1 MTDYSSVIP
10 AKAVIERGETSTAA
24 LDSRFREDD
33 DVTNQLPEPLYEE
46 EALPAMRVRGYWQS
60 VFYRLRHDPV
70 TLVFAAIVLMIILAA
85 AFAPLLAPFD
95 PYKENIVGRL
105 KPFGWR
111 DHPLGTDELG
121 RDMLSRLLFGGRVSL
136 LMGVIPVLIA
146 SVVGGKLGVLAGF
159 VGGRTNTAIMRTV
172 DVFYAFPSVLLAVAI
187 AGAMG
192 GGMANG
198 MLALTLVFIPPMC
211 RVAETATTQVR
222 ALDFIEAARA
232 SGARTMT
239 IIRYHVLGNVLG
251 PVFIYASS
259 LVSVSILLASGLSFL
274 GLGVRPPLPDWGLM
288 LSTLRQSIYVVPF
301 VCALPG
307 LAIFITSICCNLVSD
322 GLRAAMDVRM

>member
-1 MTDYSSVIP
+1 MNTAVAPHPLPVRACGEGEGLSS
-10 AKAVIERGETSTAA
+10 S
-24 LDSRFREDD
+24 
-33 DVTNQLPEPLYEE
+33 LPEQAP
-46 EALPAMRVRGYWQS
+46 PATRVRGYWRS
-60 VFYRLRHDPV
+60 VGFRLRHDPA
-70 TLVFAAIVLMIILAA
+70 TLAFAAGVLLIVLAVLLAPA
-85 AFAPLLAPFD
+85 LAPFD
-95 PYKENIVGRL
+95 PYKESIIGRL

-111 DHPLGTDELG
+111 GHLLGTDELG
-121 RDMLSRLLFGGRVSL
+121 RDMLSRLLYGGRVSL
-136 LMGVIPVLIA
+136 MMGVVPVLVA
-146 SVVGGKLGVLAGF
+146 SLIGGLLGVVAGF
-159 VGGRTNTAIMRTV
+159 LGGRTNTGIMRTM

-198 MLALTLVFIPPMC
+198 MLALSLVFIPPMC
-211 RVAETATTQVR
+211 RVAETATAQVR
-222 ALDFIEAARA
+222 ALDFVEAARA
-232 SGARTMT
+232 SGAGTVT

-274 GLGVRPPLPDWGLM
+274 GLGVRPPIPDWGLM
-288 LSTLRQSIYVVPF
+288 LSTLRQSIYVVPY

-307 LAIFITSICCNLVSD
+307 MAIFVTSICFNLVSD

>member
-1 MTDYSSVIP
+1 
-10 AKAVIERGETSTAA
+10 
-24 LDSRFREDD
+24 
-33 DVTNQLPEPLYEE
+33 
-46 EALPAMRVRGYWQS
+46 
-60 VFYRLRHDPV
+60 
-70 TLVFAAIVLMIILAA
+70 
-85 AFAPLLAPFD
+85 
-95 PYKENIVGRL
+95 
-105 KPFGWR
+105 
-111 DHPLGTDELG
+111 
-121 RDMLSRLLFGGRVSL
+121 MLSRLIYGGRVSL
-136 LMGVIPVLIA
+136 LMGVVPVVIA
-146 SVVGGKLGVLAGF
+146 SLIGGMLGVVGGF

-192 GGMANG
+192 GGMGNG

-232 SGARTMT
+232 TGARTAT

-259 LVSVSILLASGLSFL
+259 LISVSILLASGLSFL
-274 GLGVRPPLPDWGLM
+274 GLGVRPPVPDWGLM
-288 LSTLRQSIYVVPF
+288 LSTLRQSIYVVPL
-301 VCALPG
+301 VCGLPG
-307 LAIFITSICCNLVSD
+307 LAIFITSICSNLVSD

>member
-1 MTDYSSVIP
+1 
-10 AKAVIERGETSTAA
+10 
-24 LDSRFREDD
+24 
-33 DVTNQLPEPLYEE
+33 
-46 EALPAMRVRGYWQS
+46 VRGYWQS

-70 TLVFAAIVLMIILAA
+70 TLVFAVIVLLIVLAA
-85 AFAPLLAPFD
+85 VFAPLLAPFD
-95 PYKENIVGRL
+95 PYKESIVGRL
-105 KPFGWR
+105 KPVGWR
-111 DHPLGTDELG
+111 GHPLGTDELG

-136 LMGVIPVLIA
+136 LMGVVPVLIA
-146 SVVGGKLGVLAGF
+146 SLVGGLLGVLGGF
-159 VGGRTNTAIMRTV
+159 VGGRTNTAIMRTM

-198 MLALTLVFIPPMC
+198 MLALTMVFTPPMC

-222 ALDFIEAARA
+222 VLDYIEAARA

-259 LVSVSILLASGLSFL
+259 LVSVSILLAAGLSFL
-274 GLGVRPPLPDWGLM
+274 GLGVRPPVPDWGLM
-288 LSTLRQSIYVVPF
+288 LSTLRQSIYVVPL